1 MQSVPWRGQVLN
13 SFMLFYV
20 IALQGSL
27 QVLNLQIPESFWH
40 SLRQVE
46 EIMRML
52 FVSFGL
58 LFGLGVFPWCT
69 ALSITNR

>member
-1 MQSVPWRGQVLN
+1 MHGGKFLN
-13 SFMLFYV
+13 FLMVFYV

-40 SLRQVE
+40 SQRQVE
-46 EIMRML
+46 EVLRML

-58 LFGLGVFPWCT
+58 LFGLGVLLWWT